1 MPVRIYAHL
10 SWTTFARTPL
20 ITERVAEFLCRF
32 LLEEATRHG
41 ARTIEIGVVRDH
53 VHMLLELPAA
63 FDLPRMV
70 QGLKGASARL
80 ANRDGHAGHSPL
92 QWAQGYDLRS
102 VGIEQLRRV
111 AEYVRE
117 QEGRHEEVRPSGRA

>member
-10 SWTTFARTPL
+10 SWTTFARAAL
-20 ITERVAEFLCRF
+20 IDEPVAEFLCRF

-41 ARTIEIGVVRDH
+41 ARAIEIGVVRDH

-63 FDLPRMV
+63 YDVPRMV

-80 ANRDGHAGHSPL
+80 ANRDGFAGHSPL
-92 QWAQGYDLRS
+92 RWASGYDLRS
-102 VGIEQLRRV
+102 VGSTQLRGV
-111 AEYVRE
+111 AEYVRD
-117 QEGRHEEVRPSGRA
+117 QKRRHGDVRPSGRV